1 MVYQVQKMQCK
12 SQQLCLRN
20 RSLLSIA
27 CHSSCFTLFIIYLG
41 LFLLLSCEKDSA
53 GIVPG
58 NITLALTDAAVTE
71 TWLTLQTTSTVSL
84 QQVVVWRDTTEIYRE
99 DPTGSE
105 IALYDS
111 GLQPNQTYTYRAALV
126 EGDRETA
133 ASNTVSVTTLD
144 TTTHNYT
151 WQIDTV
157 GTYGTILNDV
167 FVIDENDIWAV
178 GEINVYNA
186 ATGLDTMYNA
196 AHWNGQQWELIKIP
210 AATSFGT
217 YSNGPLLA
225 VFAFSANDVW
235 TFSLAGSFSHWDGTR
250 WRSLFVREAVGSI
263 TNIWGT
269 SSEDIYF
276 AGTNGSITH
285 HDGQSWHLVESGT
298 DISIQD
304 IWGYDDPVSGELL
317 VLAVASK
324 KFEFVVPKLFQLNNN
339 SAMDVFF
346 PVFNRPHGIWFQSP
360 RKMYVCGI
368 GIQAKAND
376 QWMMEPD
383 LPPIFYNRI
392 HGSALN
398 DIWVVGDFGI
408 VLHFNGIRWKQ
419 FPEFWLTS
427 GNYEGL
433 SMKGKLAVAAGWKE
447 GRGIIVRL
455 RPLN

>member
-12 SQQLCLRN
+12 SQQLYLRN
-20 RSLLSIA
+20 RNRLSIA
-27 CHSSCFTLFIIYLG
+27 CHSPDFTLFIISLS

-53 GIVPG
+53 GILPG
-58 NITLALTDAAVTE
+58 NTTLALTDIAVTE
-71 TWLTLQTTSTVSL
+71 TWLTLQTANTVSL

-250 WRSLFVREAVGSI
+250 WRSRFVRERVGAV
-263 TNIWGT
+263 TNIWGK

-276 AGTNGSITH
+276 GGTNGNITH
-285 HDGQSWHLVESGT
+285 HDGQSWHLITSGT
-298 DISIQD
+298 DLPIPD
-304 IWGYDDPVSGELL
+304 IWGYNDPVSGELL
-317 VLAVASK
+317 IMAIAAK
-324 KFEFVVPKLFQLNNN
+324 KFETNVPKLLRIESGEASNQFL
-339 SAMDVFF
+339 S
-346 PVFNRPHGIWFQSP
+346 VFNRLRGLWFQSQ
-360 RKMYVCGI
+360 RKTYLCGA
-368 GIQAKAND
+368 GIHVQVNNL
-376 QWMMEPD
+376 WHREPG
-383 LPPIFYNRI
+383 PPKIFYNRI
-392 HGSALN
+392 RGSALN
-398 DIWVVGDFGI
+398 DIWAVGDFGI
-408 VLHFNGIRWKQ
+408 AVHFNGIRWKQ
-419 FPEFWLTS
+419 FPELWLAN
-427 GNYEGL
+427 GPYEGL
-433 SMKGKLAVAAGWKE
+433 AMKEQLAVAVGWKE